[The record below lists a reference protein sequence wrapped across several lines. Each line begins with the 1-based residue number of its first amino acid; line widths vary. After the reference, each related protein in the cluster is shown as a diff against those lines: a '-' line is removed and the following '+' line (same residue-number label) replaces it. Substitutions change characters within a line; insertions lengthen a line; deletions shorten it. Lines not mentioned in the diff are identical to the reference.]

1 MPLNNEPEPVPFAV
15 YFLVALAGIALCL
28 GAGAAISG
36 VPVIGIAKTYWPIG
50 LIFLAF
56 LTLKI
61 YRH

>member
-1 MPLNNEPEPVPFAV
+1 MPLAV
-15 YFLVALAGIALCL
+15 YFLVALAGMALCL

-50 LIFLAF
+50 LIFLAY
-56 LTLKI
+56 LTWKI